1 MLNNH
6 LYLYYKRKMLQ
17 RNFLRMVASFL
28 DVSEKISHTTPNQFE
43 TMIHTSS
50 KDPMLCQLFELE
62 NEINTVRVAYEYFLQ
77 HNKEIEIDKPK
88 IEDKLVKQQPQPKVE
103 KEPKDKE
110 PKDKEPKD
118 KEPKDKETKDKESKD
133 KETKDKESKDKES
146 KDKESKDKETKD
158 KETKDKEPKDKEP
171 KKKTE
176 KKKEKPVALEVVV
189 ASLVPTVQP
198 ITTNEVTTTS
208 AVPGEDI
215 DDVKLPIHLRRK
227 GIPKYIKSLVWN
239 KYMGE
244 NNTTSKCVCCMS
256 QTIDCRSFHCGHV
269 ISEAKGGDLSIT
281 NLRPIC
287 ASCNLAMSTKS
298 MNEFCIEFFKRE
310 IPQ

>member
-1 MLNNH
+1 MLNINLH
-6 LYLYYKRKMLQ
+6 LCYKFTMLQ

-28 DVSEKISHTTPNQFE
+28 DVSEKIAHTTPNQFE

-50 KDPMLCQLFELE
+50 MDPMLRQLFDLE
-62 NEINTVRVAYEYFLQ
+62 EEIHTVRVAYENCLQ
-77 HNKEIEIDKPK
+77 KNKEQIETPK
-88 IEDKLVKQQPQPKVE
+88 IEEKRTKRQPKVE
-103 KEPKDKE
+103 KEQVESVNEVVKE
-110 PKDKEPKD
+110 IKTNESP
-118 KEPKDKETKDKESKD
+118 DKETKEVKE
-133 KETKDKESKDKES
+133 KETK
-146 KDKESKDKETKD
+146 
-158 KETKDKEPKDKEP
+158 
-171 KKKTE
+171 KKND
-176 KKKEKPVALEVVV
+176 KKKEKDKPVTENTVEVVV
-189 ASLVPTVQP
+189 SQQVPIVTAP
-198 ITTNEVTTTS
+198 IPATEVMP
-208 AVPGEDI
+208 APVPGEDVE
-215 DDVKLPIHLRRK
+215 DDVKLPIHVRRK
-227 GIPKYIKSLVWN
+227 TIPKYIKSLVWN

-244 NNTTSKCVCCMS
+244 NNTTSKCVCCLS